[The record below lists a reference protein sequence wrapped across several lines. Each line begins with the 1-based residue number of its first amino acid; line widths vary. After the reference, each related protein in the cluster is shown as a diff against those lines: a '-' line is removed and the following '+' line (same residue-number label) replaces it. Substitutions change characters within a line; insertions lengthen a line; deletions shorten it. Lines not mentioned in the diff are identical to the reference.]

1 MVAPHYAVTAAHC
14 LGVRRLGHVAPPGAV
29 HLLLGYADG
38 MFVRHMVADAIDVAP
53 DAAGDPEAHRGRDIA
68 LLHFAEPVAATLRVD
83 PAPLPAGALLTLGGY
98 GQDRAERLAVD
109 PHCSALGY
117 DVDPD
122 GAPLLHHDCS
132 GTRGSSGG
140 AVLTEA
146 GGTWRLA
153 GVQVAG
159 RREGAGGWAVPGALV
174 ARMLARAMERTR

>member
-38 MFVRHMVADAIDVAP
+38 TFARHMVADAIEVAP
-53 DAAGDPEAHRGRDIA
+53 DAARDPEAHRGRDVA
-68 LLHFAEPVAATLRVD
+68 LLHFAEPVAGTVPVA
-83 PAPLPAGALLTLGGY
+83 PAALPRDAVLALGGY

-109 PHCSALGY
+109 PHCAVLGY

-140 AVLTEA
+140 AVLTLD

-174 ARMLARAMERTR
+174 ARMLAQTR